1 VALADEAGEGG
12 LTAGRA
18 GAEAASAPLDFA
30 VVGASELTAGS
41 DVAEQAC
48 CW

>member
-18 GAEAASAPLDFA
+18 GAEATSAPLDFA
-30 VVGASELTAGS
+30 AGAGALGAGS
-41 DVAEQAC
+41 EVAEHAC